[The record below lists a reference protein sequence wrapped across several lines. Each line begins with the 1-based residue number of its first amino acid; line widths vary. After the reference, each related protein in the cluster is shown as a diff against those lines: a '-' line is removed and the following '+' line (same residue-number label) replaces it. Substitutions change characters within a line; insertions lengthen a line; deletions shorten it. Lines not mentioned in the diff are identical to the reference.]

1 MPQDTVNIQFFGKQ
15 LQGLIEETRHLR
27 KEVSDVR
34 SLTLQ
39 TYEFSKRVER
49 RNAELKDDLEITIK
63 VELGGGLNN
72 LQAAIEGSLARIEG
86 RFEGLEE
93 RVSVIESSPG
103 AR

>member
-1 MPQDTVNIQFFGKQ
+1 MPQVTVDIQFLGKQ

-27 KEVSDVR
+27 KEVSDVW

-39 TYEFSKRVER
+39 TYEFSKRIER

-63 VELGGGLNN
+63 MELGGGLSN

-93 RVSVIESSPG
+93 RVSIIEQSPG
-103 AR
+103 AS

>member
-1 MPQDTVNIQFFGKQ
+1 MGKQ

-39 TYEFSKRVER
+39 TYEFTKRVER

-63 VELGGGLNN
+63 MELGGGLSN

-86 RFEGLEE
+86 RFQGLEE
-93 RVSVIESSPG
+93 RVSIIERSPK
-103 AR
+103 AP

>member
-1 MPQDTVNIQFFGKQ
+1 LPQDTVNIQFLGKQ

-63 VELGGGLNN
+63 MELGGGLKN
-72 LQAAIEGSLARIEG
+72 LQAAIEGSLARI
-86 RFEGLEE
+86 EGLEE

>member
-1 MPQDTVNIQFFGKQ
+1 LPQDTVDIQFLGKQ

-39 TYEFSKRVER
+39 TYEFSKRIER

-63 VELGGGLNN
+63 MELGGGLSN

-93 RVSVIESSPG
+93 RVSIIERSPG
-103 AR
+103 AS